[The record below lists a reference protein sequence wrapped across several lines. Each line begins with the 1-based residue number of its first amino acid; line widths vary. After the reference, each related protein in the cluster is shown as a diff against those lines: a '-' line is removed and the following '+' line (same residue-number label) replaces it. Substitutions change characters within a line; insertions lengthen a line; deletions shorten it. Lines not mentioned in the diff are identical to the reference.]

1 MLAIRLVRLIENH
14 SEQLS
19 RELSEKV
26 WHSPRCSDLHKV
38 PATELEAR
46 TREIYRNLS
55 DWLVDKTEAEVE
67 RRYTELGEA
76 RAQQGVAYSH
86 FVWAITATKE
96 YLRAFVQR
104 EGLSDNAMELHGEL
118 ELLHLLGQFFDR
130 ALYYAAVG
138 YERERDRIGGSKGGA
153 REMSREN
160 SRSVPTGGNSCLSQY
175 TRDSHLSRLDF

>member
-26 WHSPRCSDLHKV
+26 WNSPRCSDLHKV
-38 PATELEAR
+38 PAAELEAR

-55 DWLVDKTEAEVE
+55 DWLLDKTEAEVDVE

-96 YLRAFVQR
+96 HMRAFVQR
-104 EGLSDNAMELHGEL
+104 EGLSDSAQELHGEL

-138 YERERDRIGGSKGGA
+138 YEHERDRMGGRQRRRKGDKQ
-153 REMSREN
+153 
-160 SRSVPTGGNSCLSQY
+160 TKF
-175 TRDSHLSRLDF
+175 T

>member
-26 WHSPRCSDLHKV
+26 WNSPRCSDLHKV

-55 DWLVDKTEAEVE
+55 DWLLDKTVAEAEME

-96 YLRAFVQR
+96 HMRAFLQR

-118 ELLHLLGQFFDR
+118 ELLHLLSQFFDR

-138 YERERDRIGGSKGGA
+138 YERQRERVGGRQRRRKGDEQ
-153 REMSREN
+153 RKF
-160 SRSVPTGGNSCLSQY
+160 T
-175 TRDSHLSRLDF
+175 